1 VLIKSRLLLTIS
13 LSLLSCSTFAATTT
27 HHKNNLSSATK
38 ASNVQ
43 QPAKPQLVT
52 EKDKLSYT
60 LGVQLGHHLKR
71 QGVDINSNLLAA
83 GLRDVNEGNRLLMTE
98 DQMKETITTFQK
110 QLVDKRAA
118 DFKLQAHTNAQQGEE
133 FLVNNAKQPGVHTL
147 PNGLQYKIITAG
159 TGISPK
165 VNDIVTVNYV
175 GKFINGKVFD
185 SSDQHGQPATF
196 PVSEVIPG
204 WREALKMMQPGA
216 TWELY
221 VPSKLAYG
229 EQGMSDVIGPN
240 QTLIFN
246 VQLLSVKSNTK

>member
-1 VLIKSRLLLTIS
+1 MLIKSRFLLSIG
-13 LSLLSCSTFAATTT
+13 LSLLSCSTFAATTQ
-27 HHKNNLSSATK
+27 HKNDTSSVTK
-38 ASNVQ
+38 AANSQ
-43 QPAKPQLVT
+43 KPAKPELIT

-60 LGVQLGHHLKR
+60 LGVQLGHHLRR
-71 QGVDINSNLLAA
+71 QGVDINASLLAI

-98 DQMKETITTFQK
+98 EQMKETITTFQK
-110 QLVDKRAA
+110 QLVEKRAT
-118 DFKLQAHTNAQQGEE
+118 DFKLQAHTNAQKGEE
-133 FLVNNAKQPGVHTL
+133 FLANNAKQPGIQTL
-147 PNGLQYKIITAG
+147 PNGLQYKIITPGHGA
-159 TGISPK
+159 SPT

-175 GKFINGKVFD
+175 GKFIDGKVFD

-204 WREALKMMQPGA
+204 WREALKMMHPGA

-240 QTLIFN
+240 QALVFK
-246 VQLLSVKSNTK
+246 VELLGVKNNTK